1 MANRELLYAILGIG
15 ISLIATTEALAE
27 AVNFKGKSV
36 RITVGYAA
44 GTEYDH
50 WGRLIARHIGR
61 HLNGNPNIIVENMP
75 GAGSIKAATYLFA
88 QAPKDGTVFGAIGR
102 DVITLPLIDADM
114 RTRFDALKFGW
125 LGSPSTE
132 TNACVANASAG
143 LTSARDLF
151 AKQLIVGGTGA
162 GTGTSIYPR
171 MLNGLLGTKFRV
183 SDGYKSSTEVLLA
196 MQRKEVDG
204 VCQSY
209 SYIRQKEAKAIASGS
224 ILVLLQGGGKP
235 DPQLKGVPFAPD
247 LATTK
252 EQRQGL
258 KFLYST
264 QAYAR
269 PFTAPPGLPAHV
281 LASLRSAFEA
291 TLKDPQFVSEAEGLN
306 LDLDPVSGQQVE
318 ALVKNAYETPS
329 TVVENFR
336 LIIKT
341 R

>member
-1 MANRELLYAILGIG
+1 MTNRGLLAATLGIG
-15 ISLIATTEALAE
+15 IFLIARTDAWAQN
-27 AVNFKGKSV
+27 ANYSGKTV
-36 RITVGYAA
+36 RIAVGYVA
-44 GTEYDH
+44 GTEYDN
-50 WGRLIARHIGR
+50 WGRLVARHIGR
-61 HLNGNPNIIVENMP
+61 HLNGNPKVIVENMP
-75 GAGSIKAATYLFA
+75 GAGSMKATSYLFA

-102 DVITLPLIDADM
+102 DVITLPLIDPSM
-114 RTRFDALKFGW
+114 KSRFDPLQFNW

-143 LTSARDLF
+143 LTSAKDLF
-151 AKQLIVGGTGA
+151 KKQLIVGGTGA

-183 SDGYKSSTEVLLA
+183 ADGYKSSTEVLIA

-209 SYIRQKEAKAIASGS
+209 SYIRQMEAQSIASGR

-235 DPQLKGVPFAPD
+235 DPQLKDVFFAPD
-247 LATTK
+247 LASTT

-258 KFLYST
+258 EFLYGS

-269 PFTAPPGLPAHV
+269 PFVAPPGLPEGI
-281 LASLRSAFEA
+281 LASLRSAFEI
-291 TLKDPQFVSEAEGLN
+291 TLNDPQFVSEAKTMN
-306 LDLDPVSGQQVE
+306 LDLDPVSGQEVQ
-318 ALVKNAYETPS
+318 ALVKRAYEVPIG
-329 TVVENFR
+329 VVELFR
-336 LIIKT
+336 SIMKT